1 MVSNSVEIGNICD
14 LQEGY
19 VNPSQKVPGYFGGGI
34 RWLRAVDLND
44 AEVFETSRTLS
55 QEGYESAGKSAL
67 MFPANSI
74 GISKSGTIGRL
85 GILRKPMCGNRAVIN
100 IVPKQSNDLRY
111 IFYSLRMAR
120 QSIIAMAV
128 GSVQKNLYVPVL
140 ESLTIPWP
148 EQHVRDTIVDIAGSI
163 DDKIAVNTR
172 VNDYLEQACQA
183 LFDEFD
189 SDEANPFVT
198 VSDVA
203 DVNPKRTIKKG
214 EEALCVEMSDLST
227 SGSFPSGWRMKPY
240 NGGMKF
246 VNGDTVMARITP
258 CLENGKTG
266 YINFLD
272 DNQTA
277 FGSTEYIVLA
287 TKGVLPP
294 EYFYYLARNREFV
307 AYAVAH
313 MNGSSG
319 RQRVSGADIEHY
331 EVRMPTAA
339 QLERF
344 RQVAEPAMK
353 TILAN
358 SLESR
363 KLAELRDALLPKLM
377 SGEIDVS
384 QVELPTQPNNHL
396 YVQ

>member
-1 MVSNSVEIGNICD
+1 MISNSVEIGNICD

-55 QEGYESAGKSAL
+55 QAGYESAGKSAL

-100 IVPKQSNDLRY
+100 IAPKQSNDLRY

-172 VNDYLEQACQA
+172 VNDYLTAMADARFAELVANAEDEIQLPQAINILSGGTPKTKEPSYWEDGTIPFFGPGDVKGAVYTLETEKHITELGLDNCNSSLYPVNTVFLTARGTVGKVAIAGRPMAMNQSCFAFSGIDWFPQTYVYQVIKRAVRSLKAKSNGATFAAINTRDLKDEMIPMPHRNAVEEYDKWATPLYA
-183 LFDEFD
+183 LMLT
-189 SDEANPFVT
+189 N
-198 VSDVA
+198 
-203 DVNPKRTIKKG
+203 
-214 EEALCVEMSDLST
+214 EEESI
-227 SGSFPSGWRMKPY
+227 R
-240 NGGMKF
+240 
-246 VNGDTVMARITP
+246 
-258 CLENGKTG
+258 
-266 YINFLD
+266 
-272 DNQTA
+272 
-277 FGSTEYIVLA
+277 LA
-287 TKGVLPP
+287 
-294 EYFYYLARNREFV
+294 
-307 AYAVAH
+307 
-313 MNGSSG
+313 S
-319 RQRVSGADIEHY
+319 
-331 EVRMPTAA
+331 
-339 QLERF
+339 
-344 RQVAEPAMK
+344 
-353 TILAN
+353 
-358 SLESR
+358 
-363 KLAELRDALLPKLM
+363 LRDALLPKLM
-377 SGEIDVS
+377 SGEVDVS
-384 QVELPTQPNNHL
+384 RIELPTQPNNHL
-396 YVQ
+396 SAG

>member
-1 MVSNSVEIGNICD
+1 M
-14 LQEGY
+14 
-19 VNPSQKVPGYFGGGI
+19 
-34 RWLRAVDLND
+34 
-44 AEVFETSRTLS
+44 
-55 QEGYESAGKSAL
+55 ES
-67 MFPANSI
+67 F
-74 GISKSGTIGRL
+74 
-85 GILRKPMCGNRAVIN
+85 CGA
-100 IVPKQSNDLRY
+100 Y
-111 IFYSLRMAR
+111 
-120 QSIIAMAV
+120 
-128 GSVQKNLYVPVL
+128 
-140 ESLTIPWP
+140 WP
-148 EQHVRDTIVDIAGSI
+148 CT
-163 DDKIAVNTR
+163 T
-172 VNDYLEQACQA
+172 NDYLEQACQA

-363 KLAELRDALLPKLM
+363 KLAELRDALLPRLM

-384 QVELPTQPNNHL
+384 QVELPMQPNNHL
-396 YVQ
+396 HCLGARQGGCRHRHRVCPHLRSCTIPAQAWYSRT

>member
-172 VNDYLEQACQA
+172 VNGYLAEICETLAA
-183 LFDEFD
+183 AV
-189 SDEANPFVT
+189 EA
-198 VSDVA
+198 D
-203 DVNPKRTIKKG
+203 G
-214 EEALCVEMSDLST
+214 ES
-227 SGSFPSGWRMKPY
+227 
-240 NGGMKF
+240 
-246 VNGDTVMARITP
+246 
-258 CLENGKTG
+258 
-266 YINFLD
+266 
-272 DNQTA
+272 
-277 FGSTEYIVLA
+277 VLA
-287 TKGVLPP
+287 
-294 EYFYYLARNREFV
+294 
-307 AYAVAH
+307 
-313 MNGSSG
+313 
-319 RQRVSGADIEHY
+319 DISVQITEK
-331 EVRMPTAA
+331 EACS
-339 QLERF
+339 
-344 RQVAEPAMK
+344 
-353 TILAN
+353 IS
-358 SLESR
+358 SLESYVSTESLLPNKGGR
-363 KLAELRDALLPKLM
+363 QEASSLPTTGKVTVYKMGDTLVSNIRPYFKKIWLADRDGTCSGDVIVFRAKEPRHAAYLYSMLRSDSFFEHVMAGAKGTKMPRGDKKQMMQYPVARGCDKGTLDALTAMVGQIGANSRENETLSNLRDALLPKLM
-377 SGEIDVS
+377 SGKVDVS
-384 QVELPTQPNNHL
+384 EVELPTLPNNRFKDS
-396 YVQ
+396 VT